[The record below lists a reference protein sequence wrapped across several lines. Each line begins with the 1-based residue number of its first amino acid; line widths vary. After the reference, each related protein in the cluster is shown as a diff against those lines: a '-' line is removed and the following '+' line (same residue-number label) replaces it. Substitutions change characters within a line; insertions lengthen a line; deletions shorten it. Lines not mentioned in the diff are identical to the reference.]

1 MSQLP
6 SSEISIAEY
15 KTMEDTVD
23 KSNLKALDLL
33 IRNQGLQIESGGDV
47 SGMVELAEMADRC
60 INASNEFARLVRN
73 VAALRQ
79 VLST

>member
-23 KSNLKALDLL
+23 KSNLKAMDLL
-33 IRNQGLQIESGGDV
+33 IRYQGLQDA
-47 SGMVELAEMADRC
+47 SGMVELSEMADRC

>member
-6 SSEISIAEY
+6 SSEISIAKY

-23 KSNLKALDLL
+23 KSNLKAMDLL
-33 IRNQGLQIESGGDV
+33 IRYQGHQVESGRDA
-47 SGMVELAEMADRC
+47 SGIVELAEMADRC

-79 VLST
+79 VLSS